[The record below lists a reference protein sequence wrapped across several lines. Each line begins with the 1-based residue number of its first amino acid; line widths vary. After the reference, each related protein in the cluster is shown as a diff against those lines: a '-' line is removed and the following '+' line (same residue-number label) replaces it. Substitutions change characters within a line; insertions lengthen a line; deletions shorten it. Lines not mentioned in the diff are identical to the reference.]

1 LFLSCSESPLPTS
14 GTPVSRPS
22 SALSASPSLAASA
35 PFQQSAEEFDC
46 EHLSGV
52 WVRFSDPGFVEN
64 ERVGLFAKYEGVPA
78 ETALL
83 RIWWDY
89 ENEDGAFQD
98 VALGPAQIVRRVGDR
113 YDFEV
118 LVEHEYLGL
127 SGPTDLLARTEFIL
141 YGKTGNCARNRGLT
155 VTPSIVEPPP
165 GGPAEESCGEGRFCD
180 LADGTVLDTSTGL
193 IWLKNAGCF
202 LPRTWDTAQEQ
213 TASLADGQCGLTDGS
228 SPGSWRLPTR
238 AEMLALL
245 DARFTEPRLSNTFGN
260 AQWSEGD
267 AFLGVRSRVHW
278 TSEESGECI
287 SNLPGAWLVN
297 VGSGESRCLAQILFA
312 FFWPVR

>member
-1 LFLSCSESPLPTS
+1 ME
-14 GTPVSRPS
+14 GPS
-22 SALSASPSLAASA
+22 SATPSAPSSLASSA

-83 RIWWDY
+83 RVWWDY
-89 ENEDGAFQD
+89 AAQDGSYQD
-98 VALGPAQIVRRVGDR
+98 VALGPEQIVRRVGET

-127 SGPTDLLARTEFIL
+127 SRPTDFLVRTEFIL
-141 YGKTGNCARNRGLT
+141 YGKTGNCARNRDVR
-155 VTPSIVEPPP
+155 VTPSVIQPPP
-165 GGPAEESCGEGRFCD
+165 GGSGEQPCGEGRFCD
-180 LADGTVLDTSTGL
+180 LGDGTVLDTSSGL

-202 LPRTWDTAQEQ
+202 LPRTWDKASELA
-213 TASLADGQCGLTDGS
+213 ASLADGECGLTDGS
-228 SPGSWRLPTR
+228 TPGSWRLPTQ

-245 DARFTEPRLSNTFGN
+245 DARFTEPRLSNRFGN

-267 AFLGVRSRVHW
+267 AFFGVRSRVHW

-287 SNLPGAWLVN
+287 SNLPGSWIVN
-297 VGSGESRCLAQILFA
+297 VGSGETRCIAQILLA